1 MRAMAQVLVRNLD
14 DEVVERIKRRAER
27 NGRSLEAE
35 LRDILATEAYRDRK
49 AEALE
54 ELRAI
59 RARSRPWQPG
69 EPTAA
74 EMIREDRDS
83 R

>member
-1 MRAMAQVLVRNLD
+1 MAQVLVRNLD
-14 DEVVERIKRRAER
+14 DAVVGRLKARAAAAQR
-27 NGRSLEAE
+27 PLEAE
-35 LRDILATEAYRDRK
+35 LRLILEEAAHETCRQ
-49 AEALE
+49 EALAA
-54 ELRAI
+54 LREI

>member
-1 MRAMAQVLVRNLD
+1 MAQVLVRDLP
-14 DEVVERIKRRAER
+14 EETVARLKSKAAEAGRR
-27 NGRSLEAE
+27 LEAE
-35 LRDILATEAYRDRK
+35 LRD
-49 AEALE
+49 
-54 ELRAI
+54 I

-74 EMIREDRDS
+74 DMIREDRDS